1 MRQTHPEGMDEGP
14 RRLGRSERLIMGDF
28 DRHGLSFAVE
38 RSIAN
43 SYRLVVLRSPA
54 AAGVQTTRVK
64 RPGGAQIR
72 ISAAK
77 GGGGR
82 CRKRGG
88 GNFLKTSASGERTGT
103 PPQPPTPR

>member
-43 SYRLVVLRSPA
+43 SYRLVVSRSRA
-54 AAGVQTTRVK
+54 AAGVEKTRIK
-64 RPGGAQIR
+64 RPGRGHVGLPRERKWGGECCRRGPANFFKNFPSPER
-72 ISAAK
+72 I
-77 GGGGR
+77 
-82 CRKRGG
+82 
-88 GNFLKTSASGERTGT
+88 
-103 PPQPPTPR
+103 

>member
-43 SYRLVVLRSPA
+43 SYRLLAFTGLSWRHAERRVRGDWAQGKFEPQDRYRVRALDRLQ
-54 AAGVQTTRVK
+54 AGRHKSARV
-64 RPGGAQIR
+64 RALGHGAKAR
-72 ISAAK
+72 
-77 GGGGR
+77 
-82 CRKRGG
+82 
-88 GNFLKTSASGERTGT
+88 
-103 PPQPPTPR
+103 

>member
-43 SYRLVVLRSPA
+43 SYRLVVLRSLG
-54 AAGVQTTRVK
+54 AAGIPTKPQKLPGRAHIGLTPPKMGRRLCTKGRVEHF
-64 RPGGAQIR
+64 
-72 ISAAK
+72 SS
-77 GGGGR
+77 
-82 CRKRGG
+82 
-88 GNFLKTSASGERTGT
+88 NFRSGEES
-103 PPQPPTPR
+103 